1 MLEVT
6 EKILASINATPMTY
20 GEVENLPYLK
30 TISHYGIDYSI
41 ETLIKKDYINE
52 KVIERHKYRTEE
64 YRREYGEFVRIKYY
78 ATRKGRKYLV
88 EHGYLE

>member
-6 EKILASINATPMTY
+6 EKILASINAMPMTY

-41 ETLIKKDYINE
+41 ELLIRKDYINE
-52 KVIERHKYRTEE
+52 KVVDRHKFRTEE
-64 YRREYGEFVRIKYY
+64 YRKKYGEFVRIKYY
-78 ATRKGRKYLV
+78 ATRKGRKYLE
-88 EHGYLE
+88 EHGYLD